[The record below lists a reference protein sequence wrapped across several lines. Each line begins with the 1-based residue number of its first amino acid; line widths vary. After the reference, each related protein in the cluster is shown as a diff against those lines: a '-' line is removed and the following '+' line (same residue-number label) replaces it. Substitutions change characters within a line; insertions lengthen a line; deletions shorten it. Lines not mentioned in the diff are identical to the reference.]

1 MLSGAVSLWMRHG
14 DGGAVEQATV
24 AFVLVVAGWLF
35 EKKLGLVR
43 MFRAHAVRPYEFFN
57 TAAVP

>member
-1 MLSGAVSLWMRHG
+1 MRHG